1 MVGKVNFPVSEL
13 LTGVSIVK
21 DEALNRRSI
30 KLNEVCL
37 FFESMRIILRP
48 IAETD
53 EVEIIKEPNT
63 SAPDKN
69 ETPEWARQFLGQM
82 LQTVWICKNLQNY
95 QDMVV
100 FAFEFLHPTLAFVAE
115 CSVLRVFSFDHLAQ

>member
-1 MVGKVNFPVSEL
+1 MVEKVNFPVSEL
-13 LTGVSIVK
+13 LTGLSIVK
-21 DEALNRRSI
+21 DEEVNSSFIR
-30 KLNEVCL
+30 LNEVKL

-53 EVEIIKEPNT
+53 EVEIIKEPYT
-63 SAPDKN
+63 SALNNNK
-69 ETPEWARQFLGQM
+69 TPEWARPFLGQM

-95 QDMVV
+95 QDMVI

-115 CSVLRVFSFDHLAQ
+115 CSVLRVFSFDQMAQ